1 MIIEKPEYAS
11 YPGDTLTYGE
21 EGKCGKNPV
30 ERKRESR
37 SSILWYA
44 FNPRKKKKGKKK
56 DGGEKE
62 IHRESTFRENDFRGE
77 GVRQVQKARVLFTLT
92 WGGLGERKK
101 GGKREEKNSTRAI
114 KG

>member
-1 MIIEKPEYAS
+1 MEK
-11 YPGDTLTYGE
+11 
-21 EGKCGKNPV
+21 
-30 ERKRESR
+30 
-37 SSILWYA
+37 ILWRERERVA
-44 FNPRKKKKGKKK
+44 RVSFGMRLTLEKKKGKKK